1 MLSKDPR
8 QTKGLMDSFDTYAG
22 HRSAVHLLHWLQVLL
37 HHGLS
42 GLDLQQRA
50 HVPKIDIYI
59 YSLYNEG
66 AHTSS
71 KVQSDLRVQFKI
83 IVKIICKFIHS
94 NK

>member
-59 YSLYNEG
+59 YIPYIMKVLTPLQKYSQIYEFN
-66 AHTSS
+66 S
-71 KVQSDLRVQFKI
+71 KL
-83 IVKIICKFIHS
+83 
-94 NK
+94 